1 MRVNISSRLETQ
13 TSLLK
18 DLISDIKKGEIKIP
32 QFQRKFV
39 WKEQQAIIQQAV
51 FYFGKQVPN

>member
-18 DLISDIKKGEIKIP
+18 DIKKGEIKIP